1 MLCTLTYNTFSV
13 ILFLSLLAPTLCA
26 CCVINP
32 GKWHLSACFT
42 KKIKSLA
49 SVKSRRMFTS
59 YCSVLLFTPSHTA
72 SNSVFMEI
80 ALCLWLMLLQKR
92 FVFPSHKEQWTA
104 FVLYIVFTVQLCRLN
119 HSPNLLSLSLSSFQV
134 IPSLLLIYVLVR
146 MLTQAVVGQRAITRR
161 ELLQIFMEL
170 VYMKQCHPSTVIMN
184 KLDLTARL

>member
-119 HSPNLLSLSLSSFQV
+119 HSPNLLSLSLVFPSNSLSSFNLCTCQDV
-134 IPSLLLIYVLVR
+134 DTSSCWSEGYNQEGAAADFHGACLYETMSSLHSNH
-146 MLTQAVVGQRAITRR
+146 
-161 ELLQIFMEL
+161 E
-170 VYMKQCHPSTVIMN
+170 
-184 KLDLTARL
+184 